1 MTEPEGEDGPSYS
14 HLLGRL
20 MKDGERFAKTRL
32 RLYRAL
38 FYLRVEQAKRP
49 LAAIALAVFL
59 AIGGFI
65 ALALGLVLAL
75 AQFIGPLFAG
85 IVVAAVMLGI
95 AALLGRYG
103 AANMPDMSELPFEDD
118 DLISYEQ
125 QPVPEQ
131 LLTPEERERI
141 EP

>member
-38 FYLRVEQAKRP
+38 FYLRLEQAKKP
-49 LAAIALAVFL
+49 LAAMAFALFL

-75 AQFIGPLFAG
+75 AAYTGPLLAG

-95 AALLGRYG
+95 ATLLAKFG
-103 AANMPDMSELPFEDD
+103 ADSMPDMSELPFEDD
-118 DLISYEQ
+118 DLIDYEKD
-125 QPVPEQ
+125 PVPPE
-131 LLTPEERERI
+131 LLEPEERERI